1 MYGGEVETV
10 FLEFISSV
18 PRNADLKFVQH
29 ILKLIE
35 TFPGN
40 DSIKSLQVLGN
51 HIHSKGV
58 HEWPRNA
65 GESIQRLPGNVLK

>member
-1 MYGGEVETV
+1 MHGETSSNYLVD
-10 FLEFISSV
+10 FISAV
-18 PRNADLKFVQH
+18 PRNADLRLVHNIPYF
-29 ILKLIE
+29 IE

-58 HEWPRNA
+58 HEWPRTA
-65 GESIQRLPGNVLK
+65 GESIHTLPGNVLK

>member
-1 MYGGEVETV
+1 MGKRQICF
-10 FLEFISSV
+10 FLDLISAV
-18 PRNADLKFVQH
+18 PRNADLKLVQH
-29 ILKLIE
+29 ILNFVE

-65 GESIQRLPGNVLK
+65 GESIHTLPGNVLK